1 MLQSNHQQ
9 HSGISHH
16 DYHEEST
23 ILNSSTLS
31 SQYQPPSQR
40 SNSTPTKVYGG
51 GTPIP
56 YSDDHTTPQ
65 VTLPHQRGSRS
76 SSSNLSSYSTQRI
89 QTKSPPSVTSTG
101 SGTNYNGIYSPKTS
115 PSSFKEEISSSEWTV
130 LPTQNHDQLFPLEGH
145 ATIYWE
151 QSLEDEDD
159 LTQPNQ
165 VTLNRT
171 LNMIVLY
178 GGTGPIRGN
187 TNQIYCMVPKHSG
200 NITTSSS
207 TPHLP
212 SSSSLSTVQ
221 QCKFQWVS
229 PPTHYIPT
237 YNPTNSPVSEPNVI
251 QKKSSKTNVLTGSP
265 SNSDRSGSASPRRS
279 SLESLYIDDGS
290 SEIPLFKSRY
300 DHTFVL
306 CGNNKA
312 YMFGGRNGMFSKTP
326 LQDFILYSLDMNIEN
341 QFTWEIAHI
350 PPKSDRELSF
360 LKQSQKDVTDL
371 YNRESPLPRFCHACC
386 AVNQKQSVLQPIRS
400 ISSISN
406 SATNLDTES
415 ESDSLSDLSA
425 GGVLN
430 NNNAGYG
437 ESTTNSSGISSGS
450 ARFNSDG
457 GVVLDCAMLL
467 FGGVAIVDYRSKKCK
482 ETNDFWMFNCKERKW
497 LSYPSIIQR
506 YFKNSSSILQSKTL
520 DDSQYMQEISLSSN
534 GNQEKKRASQTLTLP
549 NKMSI
554 HSAYVPEARYGHQM
568 CVVSNSLVFVIGGAT
583 YAKDKMYKDIWMLSL
598 NTFEWRKVNLSHHKS
613 NERYIQK
620 IPIRYSSHVVIG
632 RRILLY
638 GGQLSY
644 DTGNY
649 LKELLCFDTETYTLS
664 VIENSVSPRFDTGLV
679 KQTMILY
686 GMDILII
693 GGKRGVSSYRYND
706 SVQQF
711 SLKLLSM
718 PKTNQKF
725 LRENTKLKK
734 SNQILNPNEIDY
746 QIQIFESAEDEED
759 EFSAA
764 NAVKIQLIAQILM
777 SEMSTSDYSRKEA
790 LKYLAEF
797 TQIDVV
803 KQLFR
808 DPSIHKA
815 LATIMQSGSK
825 SDIRQTAKVL
835 MRYFKDTDQGTLPF
849 IIARQVLKFIESYLT
864 LINSLIR
871 LGEPIR
877 QTLHIDYL
885 NLFHL
890 MCQNFEY
897 YESLSKEIISVFH
910 QCFKM
915 HNPLCKASLD
925 VLQLAI
931 SSFSFLS
938 LNAMHFASKCDKD
951 LCATLRQFI
960 AQSEDAKAKALQQ
973 KDNKELQGSVMKLD
987 ELLMRLKE
995 ALSKLSSRSKTIKKH
1010 LGRTLKGHNDDDDL
1024 DV

>member
-1 MLQSNHQQ
+1 MLQPNHQ
-9 HSGISHH
+9 HSRLSH

-23 ILNSSTLS
+23 ILNTSS
-31 SQYQPPSQR
+31 SQYQQSQR

-56 YSDDHTTPQ
+56 YSDENTTLQ
-65 VTLPHQRGSRS
+65 VTLPPHHQRGIRS
-76 SSSNLSSYSTQRI
+76 SSSSLGGNSAQLRA
-89 QTKSPPSVTSTG
+89 QTKSPPSATSSNSSNNYG
-101 SGTNYNGIYSPKTS
+101 SYSPKTS
-115 PSSFKEEISSSEWTV
+115 PLPKEEVSTSEWTV
-130 LPTQNHDQLFPLEGH
+130 LQTQNHDQLFPLEGH

-165 VTLNRT
+165 MTLNRT

-187 TNQIYCMVPKHSG
+187 TNQVYCMVPKHSG
-200 NITTSSS
+200 NITSSSS
-207 TPHLP
+207 TPHLS
-212 SSSSLSTVQ
+212 SSSSLSSAQ
-221 QCKFQWVS
+221 QQFKFQWVS
-229 PPTHYIPT
+229 PPTHYISA
-237 YNPTNSPVSEPNVI
+237 YNPTPVVGEKNII
-251 QKKSSKTNVLTGSP
+251 QKKSSKTNVLSGASS
-265 SNSDRSGSASPRRS
+265 SNDRSGSASPRRS
-279 SLESLYIDDGS
+279 SFESLYIDDGS
-290 SEIPLFKSRY
+290 AEIPLFKSRY
-300 DHTFVL
+300 DHSFVL

-341 QFTWEIAHI
+341 QFTWEIAHV

-360 LKQSQKDVTDL
+360 LKQSQKDVNDL
-371 YNRESPLPRFCHACC
+371 YNRESPLPRFGHACC

-400 ISSISN
+400 TSSISN
-406 SATNLDTES
+406 SAANLDTGS

-425 GGVLN
+425 GGVMN
-430 NNNAGYG
+430 NNNGGYG
-437 ESTTNSSGISSGS
+437 ESTTNSSGASSSS

-482 ETNDFWMFNCKERKW
+482 ETSDFWMFNCKERKW
-497 LSYPSIIQR
+497 LHYPSIIQR

-520 DDSQYMQEISLSSN
+520 DDSQYMQEISLSSSG
-534 GNQEKKRASQTLTLP
+534 GNQEKKRASQTLTA
-549 NKMSI
+549 NRMSI

-613 NERYIQK
+613 NEKYIQK
-620 IPIRYSSHVVIG
+620 IPIRYASHVVIG
-632 RRILLY
+632 RRVLMY

-679 KQTMILY
+679 KQTMVLY

-711 SLKLLSM
+711 SLKLLSV

-725 LRENTKLKK
+725 LRENTKMKK

-764 NAVKIQLIAQILM
+764 NSVKIQLIAQILM

-790 LKYLAEF
+790 LKYLSEF
-797 TQIDVV
+797 RQIDIV

-835 MRYFKDTDQGTLPF
+835 LRYFKDTDQGTLPF
-849 IIARQVLKFIESYLT
+849 IIARQVLKFVESYLT

-910 QCFKM
+910 QCFRM

-960 AQSEDAKAKALQQ
+960 TQSEDAKAKALQQ

-995 ALSKLSSRSKTIKKH
+995 ALAKLSSRSKTIKKH